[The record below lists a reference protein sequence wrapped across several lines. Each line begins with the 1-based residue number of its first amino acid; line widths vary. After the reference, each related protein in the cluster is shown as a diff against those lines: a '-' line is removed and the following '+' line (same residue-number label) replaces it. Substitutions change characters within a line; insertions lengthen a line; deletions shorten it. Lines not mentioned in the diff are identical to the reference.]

1 MKTLLASPVTGCIQ
15 RGGTLVGFVV
25 GLVVGLAVALV
36 VAMYVTHVP
45 VPFVDRGLARD
56 PAQDSQEAQRNQGW
70 NPNAVLGNTPPPPA
84 EPSAA
89 PSAPTPSAPGASP
102 ATPAAAAPA
111 APATSSK
118 PAAATP
124 STDPLGDLAQARS
137 QASTKPVSAVAAN
150 STDDPFTYFV
160 QAGAFRTDEDAQAQ
174 RAKLAMLGIEAQV
187 SEREQSGR
195 TVFRVRVGPFKQKAQ
210 AEALQAQLQAQQMD
224 AALVRVQP

>member
-1 MKTLLASPVTGCIQ
+1 MKTPLASPVTRCIQ

-25 GLVVGLAVALV
+25 GLVVGLALALA

-70 NPNAVLGNTPPPPA
+70 NPNAVLGNTPPPPPPPA

-89 PSAPTPSAPGASP
+89 PSAPGASP
-102 ATPAAAAPA
+102 ATPAPAAPA
-111 APATSSK
+111 APATPSK
-118 PAAATP
+118 PAAAAT
-124 STDPLGDLAQARS
+124 SADPLGDLAQARS
-137 QASTKPVSAVAAN
+137 QASTQPAAAATAN
-150 STDDPFTYFV
+150 STDDPFIYFV

>member
-1 MKTLLASPVTGCIQ
+1 MKTPLASPVTRCIQ

-25 GLVVGLAVALV
+25 GLVVGLAVALA

-45 VPFVDRGLARD
+45 VPFMDRGLARD
-56 PAQDSQEAQRNQGW
+56 PAQDSLEAQRNQGW
-70 NPNAVLGNTPPPPA
+70 NPNAVLGNTPPPSPPPA
-84 EPSAA
+84 EPST
-89 PSAPTPSAPGASP
+89 TPSAPGVSP
-102 ATPAAAAPA
+102 AAPAPA
-111 APATSSK
+111 APATPSK
-118 PAAATP
+118 PAAAAT
-124 STDPLGDLAQARS
+124 SADPLGDLAQARS
-137 QASTKPVSAVAAN
+137 QASTKPTAAATAN
-150 STDDPFTYFV
+150 GTDEPFIYFV

-187 SEREQSGR
+187 TEREQSGR